1 MKLNG
6 SSIDHEIL
14 KNQVKGLVDKSYFSL
29 LEDANTAKRLE
40 AVKPLLLPNK

>member
-6 SSIDHEIL
+6 SSIDYEQLQI
-14 KNQVKGLVDKSYFSL
+14 QVKGLVDKSYFSL
-29 LEDANTAKRLE
+29 LEDTNTAKRLE